1 MREAGSQ
8 GRKEFQGESVSLSHD
23 PRTLIELERSDVIF
37 SCTTCP
43 LPVISVLD
51 NWEGNQ
57 T

>member
-1 MREAGSQ
+1 MREVGSQ

-57 T
+57 I